1 MQNKKTQDQDEPLV
15 NKVRSGRASEKSA
28 KEGNVKKMSGKH
40 CEEISGD
47 LDYFVTFFGLKPKH
61 PQKSIWNKKSCNT
74 KHFLRTT
81 S

>member
-47 LDYFVTFFGLKPKH
+47 LDYFVTFFGLKPKIPKNQFGTKNH
-61 PQKSIWNKKSCNT
+61 VTQNT
-74 KHFLRTT
+74 F
-81 S
+81 